1 MALAGVRDVPM
12 QFQVQDKMFAGDLQV
27 PAHAVDPNQRFN
39 FPNKGYAVPK
49 QQMKRYI
56 DVHMARKA
64 KLPSPDKYLGHTQF
78 VDPAGQRMTIYPYDR
93 RTYIKR
99 IMEASKHMPGAA
111 HYNTT
116 QYDEKRVKPPPN
128 TIMNLKEDRYTLF
141 DEVRHVKQMIP
152 SFYNQIPIVSIQPI
166 DSQSLTLIILHRIKL
181 GREVRIARFAVRQQ

>member
-1 MALAGVRDVPM
+1 
-12 QFQVQDKMFAGDLQV
+12 MFAGDLKV
-27 PAHAVDPNQRFN
+27 PAHRVDPDLRFN
-39 FPNKGYAVPK
+39 FPNKGYGMPK

-56 DVHMARKA
+56 DVHMAGKA
-64 KLPSPDKYLGHTQF
+64 KVPSPDKYLGHKQF

-93 RTYIKR
+93 RTYIKH

-152 SFYNQIPIVSIQPI
+152 SFYNQIPIVSIQPTN
-166 DSQSLTLIILHRIKL
+166 SKSLTLIILHRIKL
-181 GREVRIARFAVRQQ
+181 GREVRIARFAARLQ